1 MSKAEPQ
8 WIEPE
13 MRDEAIRR
21 LREGDPSLSKE
32 WLKLVTGR
40 FAAITQSRM
49 DQARAAIHATRSDG
63 QLTGET
69 NTKDRAH

>member
-49 DQARAAIHATRSDG
+49 DQARMGS
-63 QLTGET
+63 
-69 NTKDRAH
+69 